1 MSNLAASKVDGIIKA
16 LSGLENDIEGL
27 NEKMTL
33 MKKNLNSQVNREIEK
48 NMEKVTEIA
57 TKEAELLISQSK
69 QKAQTQADSII
80 KSGEEKLVTIQNQ
93 INKKFDESVD
103 YVVST
108 VLKP

>member
-27 NEKMTL
+27 NEKMAS

-69 QKAQTQADSII
+69 EKAQTQADSII
-80 KSGEEKLVTIQNQ
+80 KSGDEKLTKIEGQ
-93 INKKFDESVD
+93 IKAKFDESVD